1 MIQIGDVKTA
11 YSVKLLP
18 CKTEPELG
26 FLGPTLKAG
35 CSQACSPSAEKTETE
50 GYLEP
55 DGPPIL

>member
-1 MIQIGDVKTA
+1 MA
-11 YSVKLLP
+11 YSVKLIP

-35 CSQACSPSAEKTETE
+35 CSQDSSPSAEKTKTK
-50 GYLEP
+50 GDLEP